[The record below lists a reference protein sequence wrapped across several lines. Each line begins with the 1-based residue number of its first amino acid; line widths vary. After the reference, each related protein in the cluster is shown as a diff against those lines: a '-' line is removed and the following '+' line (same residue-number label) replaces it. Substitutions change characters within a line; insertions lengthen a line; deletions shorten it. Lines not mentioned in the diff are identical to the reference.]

1 MEITKSAWVTDG
13 DSLRLQMPFAKVDT
27 EKRLVSGFA
36 TLDNVDQQGDIVLAD
51 ASHQAFSRF
60 RGNIREMHNEKI
72 AAGRM
77 VSFNEDEFYDPT
89 TNKSYKGVFVTAYV
103 SKGAQDTWEKVL
115 DGTLTGFS
123 IGGKINDSENQWSK
137 DASTNVRIVKDYD
150 LIELSLVDNPAN
162 QLANVFSIQKNAD
175 GSATVK
181 GMVAEVELKSVYWC
195 PEDKVSKSTSDESA
209 TCSFCG
215 NTMQNIG
222 WFETG
227 NDQTEKVRE
236 IVTKFLGAGDNATD
250 TNEGGVESVTVEN
263 NETETGPTIAEVDEV
278 AEAEQVEEVQEDGA
292 VVDTEA
298 EPVDEATE
306 TDTDLTK
313 MFDELKGAVND
324 SLVKAETVTADAVAK
339 VEEKITEVT
348 QAFEKTASELTDK
361 FIELEKGLD
370 SIKTDSSA
378 VAKRLEA
385 LEGETAIKKS
395 ADVADDSINK
405 SAESESLFK
414 GTFLSLNRL

>member
-263 NETETGPTIAEVDEV
+263 NEPETGPTIAEVDEV
-278 AEAEQVEEVQEDGA
+278 AEAEQVEEVQADGA
-292 VVDTEA
+292 VEDTEA
-298 EPVDEATE
+298 EPVDEAAE